1 MNRQPTNELIINGR
15 SIGLGHPPFVIA
27 EVGINHNGLLD
38 KALEMIAVAKAAGA
52 DAVKFQTFKADEFV
66 GDPQQMFTYRS
77 RGTEV
82 TESML
87 AMFRRYEL
95 PREAWALINAECQR
109 QRITFMSTPQNRS
122 DLDLLREAGVTAVK
136 VGSDDFTNLPLI
148 RSYAET
154 GLPLILSC
162 GMADL
167 AEVHQ
172 ALDAAG
178 ALDGYPLALLLC
190 TSQYPTPPRDVNLR
204 KLRTLQAAFPGLITG
219 FSDHTQ
225 GALASS
231 LAVAMGALIFEK
243 HFTLDNDL
251 PGPDHW
257 FSENPQSLAQWVA
270 GIREATVMMGSAV
283 VRPTA
288 PELEMRKLARRSLVA
303 LTHIAKGEMLTLSN
317 VGVRRPGHGL
327 QPRFLDQVIGAV
339 AARDIP
345 AGDVLLLGD
354 VGK

>member
-1 MNRQPTNELIINGR
+1 MNDLIINGR
-15 SIGLGHPPFVIA
+15 QIGFGHPPFVIA
-27 EVGINHNGLLD
+27 EVGINHNGVLD
-38 KALEMIAVAKAAGA
+38 KAIKMIQVAKSAGA
-52 DAVKFQTFKADEFV
+52 DAVKFQTFRAAEFV

-77 RGTEV
+77 QGREV

-87 AMFRRYEL
+87 SMFRRYEL
-95 PREAWALINAECQR
+95 SREAWDAINEECRR
-109 QRITFMSTPQNRS
+109 QCIIFMSTPQNRT
-122 DLDLLREAGVTAVK
+122 DLDLLLELGVPAVK
-136 VGSDDFTNLPLI
+136 VGSDDLTNLPLI

-178 ALDGYPLALLLC
+178 AFNGYPIALLVC
-190 TSQYPTPPRDVNLR
+190 TSQYPTPPQDVNIR
-204 KLRTLQAAFPGLITG
+204 KLKTLQAAFPGLVTG

-225 GALASS
+225 GPLASS
-231 LAVAMGALIFEK
+231 LAVAMGAVIFEK

-270 GIREATVMMGSAV
+270 SIREATVMLGSDLI
-283 VRPTA
+283 RPTTH
-288 PELEMRKLARRSLVA
+288 ELQMRKIARRSLVA
-303 LTHIAKGEMLTLSN
+303 LTDIAKGDTFDLKN
-317 VGVRRPGHGL
+317 VGARRPGHGL
-327 QPRFLDQVIGAV
+327 QPSYLEQVIGAV
-339 AARDIP
+339 ASRDIP
-345 AGDVLLLGD
+345 AGGVLTLGD
-354 VGK
+354 MMK

>member
-1 MNRQPTNELIINGR
+1 MNELIINGR
-15 SIGLGHPPFVIA
+15 QIGLGHAPFVIA
-27 EVGINHNGLLD
+27 EVGINHNGV
-38 KALEMIAVAKAAGA
+38 LENAIKMIRVAKTAGV

-66 GDPQQMFTYRS
+66 GDPRQMFTYQSQGR
-77 RGTEV
+77 EV

-95 PREAWALINAECQR
+95 PREAWDAINEECRR
-109 QRITFMSTPQNRS
+109 QCVIFMSTPQNRT
-122 DLDLLREAGVTAVK
+122 DLDLLVELGVPAVK

-162 GMADL
+162 GMSDL

-178 ALDGYPLALLLC
+178 AFDGYPIALLVC
-190 TSQYPTPPRDVNLR
+190 TSQYPTPPQDVNIR
-204 KLRTLQAAFPGLITG
+204 KLRTLQAAFPWLVTG

-225 GALASS
+225 GTLASS
-231 LAVAMGALIFEK
+231 LAVAMGAVIFEK

-257 FSENPQSLAQWVA
+257 FSENPQGLAQWVA
-270 GIREATVMMGSAV
+270 SIRAATVMLGSDLI
-283 VRPTA
+283 RPTTD
-288 PELEMRKLARRSLVA
+288 ELQMRKIARRSLVA
-303 LTHIAKGEMLTLSN
+303 LTDIAKGDTFNLKN
-317 VGVRRPGHGL
+317 VGARRPGHGL
-327 QPRFLDQVIGAV
+327 QPSYLEQVIGAV

-345 AGDVLLLGD
+345 AGGVLTLGD
-354 VGK
+354 MTK